1 MMFCLENDC
10 PLEMDK
16 CSTPR
21 QVVRTRNSCWKRAS
35 DTSYY
40 AFSRRTLGLSIG
52 VLMMHSDVAVG
63 GT

>member
-21 QVVRTRNSCWKRAS
+21 QVVRTRNSCWKEYLIHPTMCSVGEHWGFR
-35 DTSYY
+35 
-40 AFSRRTLGLSIG
+40 
-52 VLMMHSDVAVG
+52 LMMIHSDVAVG